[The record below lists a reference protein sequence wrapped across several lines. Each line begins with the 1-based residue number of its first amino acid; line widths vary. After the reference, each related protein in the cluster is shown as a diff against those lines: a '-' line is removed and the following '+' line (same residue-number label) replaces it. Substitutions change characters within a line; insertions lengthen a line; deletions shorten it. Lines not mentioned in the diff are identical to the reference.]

1 VEDGDQPVQV
11 VEPASGWHFPDLREV
26 WERRELFYLMVRRD
40 ISVRYRQS
48 VVGGTWAILQ
58 PLLFAIV
65 FSVFFGNLASVP
77 SAPGIPYPV
86 LAVSGMVMWLFI
98 TDAITTAAES
108 TVGSANLIE
117 RIHFPRVIIPLAAV
131 VPALVDFAIAFLVVI
146 AAMLVYGTAPSM
158 RVVLLPLV
166 ILVAMTFIVGLALWL
181 SALNV
186 RYRDVQLVIPVAVL
200 LGFFITPI
208 VYPITLIPEIAKP
221 FYALNPIV
229 GILEGYRWV
238 LFSSYD
244 FPGLVLLGPV
254 IAGPVLVVTGLLY
267 FQRMETS
274 FADVI

>member
-1 VEDGDQPVQV
+1 
-11 VEPASGWHFPDLREV
+11 
-26 WERRELFYLMVRRD
+26 
-40 ISVRYRQS
+40 
-48 VVGGTWAILQ
+48 
-58 PLLFAIV
+58 
-65 FSVFFGNLASVP
+65 
-77 SAPGIPYPV
+77 
-86 LAVSGMVMWLFI
+86 
-98 TDAITTAAES
+98 
-108 TVGSANLIE
+108 
-117 RIHFPRVIIPLAAV
+117 
-131 VPALVDFAIAFLVVI
+131 
-146 AAMLVYGTAPSM
+146 
-158 RVVLLPLV
+158 
-166 ILVAMTFIVGLALWL
+166 LWL

-200 LGFFITPI
+200 LGFFISPI